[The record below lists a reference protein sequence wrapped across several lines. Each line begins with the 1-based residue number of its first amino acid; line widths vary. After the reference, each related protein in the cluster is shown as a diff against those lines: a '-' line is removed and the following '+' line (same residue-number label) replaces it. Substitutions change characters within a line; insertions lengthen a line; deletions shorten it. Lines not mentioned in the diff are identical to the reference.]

1 MKRWEERLEDYKN
14 ALNSLQEGLIESP
27 SDLEIDGVLQ
37 RFEFTFELSWKCMK
51 DYLEREGIISNLG
64 SPREIINLAF
74 KHNLIDD
81 GENWINMM
89 LDRNQLS
96 HLYDNQASREIYLK
110 IKTTYIKLMEDLLEK
125 FDNLNERF

>member
-1 MKRWEERLEDYKN
+1 MKRFEERRNDYVN
-14 ALNSLQEGLIESP
+14 ALNSLKDGLIDNP
-27 SDLEIDGVLQ
+27 SELEIDGILQ

-51 DYLEREGIISNLG
+51 DYLTNEGVVSNIG

-74 KHNLIDD
+74 KYNLIDD

-96 HLYDNQASREIYLK
+96 HLYDSEVSRNIYLK
-110 IKTTYIKLMEDLLEK
+110 IKSTYIILLEK
-125 FDNLNERF
+125 LLKNFEKVG

>member
-1 MKRWEERLEDYKN
+1 MKRWEERMQDYQN
-14 ALNSLQEGLIESP
+14 ALKSLADGLIENP
-27 SDLEIDGVLQ
+27 NELEIDGILQ

-51 DYLEREGIISNLG
+51 DYLEKEGIISSIG

-74 KHNLIDD
+74 KHNLIND

-96 HLYDNQASREIYLK
+96 HLYDNNVSRNIYLK
-110 IKTTYIKLMEDLLEK
+110 IRTLYIKLMEDLLEK
-125 FDNLNERF
+125 FNNLN